1 MPKHEPAD
9 RDRISGPGRDF
20 PAEQRDTESAIRL
33 WHRKASE
40 VGGPPPLNTFDF
52 SRLTGEWG
60 YRFLISGDQF
70 VDAIERV
77 GQISAA
83 VRKFKSAYLFE
94 KVVFVCLALGVEAAV
109 FLVYG
114 VRFARLLGLPEQ
126 PRSKTPLFHQ
136 LPARYQP
143 VFVEGYGDA
152 IRDLAPVR
160 LSGTVMHQRKLEFHR
175 AAFMPIQG
183 ANSVRPLIF
192 GSFNY
197 RIVPQEAALDG
208 CRTPSHRSGARS
220 GTEHLNLR
228 TR

>member
-70 VDAIERV
+70 
-77 GQISAA
+77 
-83 VRKFKSAYLFE
+83 
-94 KVVFVCLALGVEAAV
+94 VEAAV

-220 GTEHLNLR
+220 DTEHLNLR

>member
-1 MPKHEPAD
+1 MPKHEAAAD
-9 RDRISGPGRDF
+9 DGIAGPSHDF

-33 WHRKASE
+33 WHRRASE
-40 VGGPPPLNTFDF
+40 VEGPPPLNTFDF

-70 VDAIERV
+70 
-77 GQISAA
+77 
-83 VRKFKSAYLFE
+83 
-94 KVVFVCLALGVEAAV
+94 VEAAV

-143 VFVEGYGDA
+143 LFVEGYGDA
-152 IRDLAPVR
+152 LQDLAPVR
-160 LSGTVMHQRKLEFHR
+160 LSGTLLHQRKLEYYR

-183 ANSVRPLIF
+183 ENSVRPLIF

-208 CRTPSHRSGARS
+208 CRAPSRSSGARS
-220 GTEHLNLR
+220 GTEHLTQHIR
-228 TR
+228 QTF

>member
-1 MPKHEPAD
+1 MPKHEAAG
-9 RDRISGPGRDF
+9 DRIVGPRHDF

-33 WHRKASE
+33 WHRKASK

-70 VDAIERV
+70 
-77 GQISAA
+77 
-83 VRKFKSAYLFE
+83 
-94 KVVFVCLALGVEAAV
+94 VEAAV

-143 VFVEGYGDA
+143 LFVEGYSEALQG
-152 IRDLAPVR
+152 LAPVR
-160 LSGTVMHQRKLEFHR
+160 LSGMVMHQRRLEFHR

-183 ANSVRPLIF
+183 ENSVRPLIF

-197 RIVPQEAALDG
+197 RVVPQEAVLDG
-208 CRTPSHRSGARS
+208 LPRPSLCSEARPVI
-220 GTEHLNLR
+220 EHLR
-228 TR
+228 RRAR

>member
-1 MPKHEPAD
+1 MPKHEAAGD
-9 RDRISGPGRDF
+9 AGIAGPSHDF
-20 PAEQRDTESAIRL
+20 PAEHRDTESAIRL

-70 VDAIERV
+70 V
-77 GQISAA
+77 
-83 VRKFKSAYLFE
+83 
-94 KVVFVCLALGVEAAV
+94 EAAV

-143 VFVEGYGDA
+143 LFVEGYGDA
-152 IRDLAPVR
+152 LQDLTPVR
-160 LSGTVMHQRKLEFHR
+160 LSGTVMHQRKLEFYR

-208 CRTPSHRSGARS
+208 FPTPSHCSEASFRA
-220 GTEHLNLR
+220 EHLR
-228 TR
+228 RRAR

>member
-1 MPKHEPAD
+1 MPKHEAAG
-9 RDRISGPGRDF
+9 DRIVGPRHDF

-33 WHRKASE
+33 WHRKASK

-70 VDAIERV
+70 
-77 GQISAA
+77 
-83 VRKFKSAYLFE
+83 
-94 KVVFVCLALGVEAAV
+94 VEAAV

-143 VFVEGYGDA
+143 LFVEGYGEA
-152 IRDLAPVR
+152 LRDLAPVR
-160 LSGTVMHQRKLEFHR
+160 LSGTVMHQRKLEFYR

-197 RIVPQEAALDG
+197 RIVRQEAALDG
-208 CRTPSHRSGARS
+208 CRTTSQVSGARS